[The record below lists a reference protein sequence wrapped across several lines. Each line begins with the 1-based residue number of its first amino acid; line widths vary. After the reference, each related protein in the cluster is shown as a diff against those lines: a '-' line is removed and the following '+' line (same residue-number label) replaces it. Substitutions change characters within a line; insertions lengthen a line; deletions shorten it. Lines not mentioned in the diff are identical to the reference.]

1 MVQIVLI
8 RPGATD
14 YDQQGRIQGVLDVPL
29 CDEGAH
35 EVARVSEELKDHGL
49 EVLYSSDCECARQ
62 TAEAIAKALDI
73 KVKSL
78 DNMQNLDHGLWQGM
92 LVEDVKRKQP
102 KVYRQWQ
109 ERPASVCPPE
119 GEMLSEAQDRVRDAL
134 GRVLRKHKQGKVG
147 LVVPEPLASLVRAY
161 LGRGEVGDLWQAG
174 VAHGTWEIINVEPH
188 SLAHSG

>member
-14 YDQQGRIQGVLDVPL
+14 YDQQGRIQGDLDVPL

-35 EVARVSEELKDHGL
+35 EVLRVSEELKDQGL
-49 EVLYSSDCECARQ
+49 EIIYSSDCERAVQ
-62 TAEAIAKALDI
+62 TAEAIAKALGI
-73 KVKSL
+73 KVKTL

-92 LVEDVKRKQP
+92 LVEEVKRKQP

-109 ERPASVCPPE
+109 EQPGSVCPPE
-119 GEMLSEAQDRVRDAL
+119 GEMLSEAQERVRAAL
-134 GRVLRKHKQGKVG
+134 GRLLRKHKQGKVG
-147 LVVPEPLASLVRAY
+147 LVVPEPLASVVRSY
-161 LGRGEVGDLWQAG
+161 LAQAEVGDLWRAG
-174 VAHGTWEIINVEPH
+174 TEHGTWEIINVEPH

>member
-35 EVARVSEELKDHGL
+35 EVARLSQELKDQGL
-49 EVLYSSDCECARQ
+49 EVIYTSDCERATQ
-62 TAEAIAKALDI
+62 TAAGVAQALEI

-78 DNMQNLDHGLWQGM
+78 DNLQNLDHGLWQGM
-92 LVEDVKRKQP
+92 LIEDVKRKQP

-109 ERPASVCPPE
+109 EQPESICPPE
-119 GEMLSEAQDRVRDAL
+119 GEMLAEAQERVRTVL
-134 GRVLRKHKQGKVG
+134 GRLLRKHKQGKVG

-161 LGRGEVGDLWQAG
+161 LVHGEVGDLWRA
-174 VAHGTWEIINVEPH
+174 AAEHGTWEIINVEPH

>member
-29 CDEGAH
+29 SDEGAH
-35 EVARVSEELKDHGL
+35 EVTRLSQELKDHRL
-49 EVLYSSDCECARQ
+49 EAIYASDCERARQ
-62 TAEAIAKALDI
+62 TAAGVAQALGI

-78 DNMQNLDHGLWQGM
+78 DNLQNLDHGLWQGM

-109 ERPASVCPPE
+109 EQPESICPPE
-119 GEMLSEAQDRVRDAL
+119 GEMLAEAQERVRNAL
-134 GRVLRKHKQGKVG
+134 GRLLRKHKQGKLG

-161 LGRGEVGDLWQAG
+161 LLHGEVGDLWRA
-174 VAHGTWEIINVEPH
+174 ATEHGTWEIISVEPH
-188 SLAHSG
+188 SLAHSR